1 MSAGNFHVLITGGAG
16 FIGSHLCERYL
27 EQGARVTAIDNFV
40 TGSEEN
46 IKPILNHK
54 NFKFVKHDVSIPFAE
69 NQLRDWGKVDMVL
82 HFACP
87 ASPIDFERIP
97 LEIMHVDSYGSFHT
111 LELAKRNNARYLLA
125 STSEI
130 YGDPLVHPQTEDY
143 WGNVNTTGKRSCYD
157 EAKRFSEAAATVYRN
172 KYGVNTGMVRIFNTY
187 GPRMRLDDGRVVPN
201 FCGQALRGQPITV
214 YGTGKQTRSFCY
226 VDDLV
231 AGIMKLAASN
241 CHEPVNIGNPDEY
254 SIADFANFIIKAVP
268 GTASRIEHR
277 PLLHDDDPKQ
287 RKPNISR
294 ARSLLNWE
302 PKVSLADGIAKTLD
316 YFRTKL

>member
-1 MSAGNFHVLITGGAG
+1 MKHVLITGGAG

-27 EQGARVTAIDNFV
+27 EQGCRVTAIDNFV
-40 TGSEEN
+40 TGRPEN
-46 IKPILNHK
+46 VAHLKGEKAFRL
-54 NFKFVKHDVSIPFAE
+54 VEHDVSTPFTPSME
-69 NQLRDWGKVDMVL
+69 KEFGKVDVVM

-97 LEIMHVDSYGSFHT
+97 LEIMKVDSYGTFHT
-111 LELAKRNNARYLLA
+111 LEVARANKARFVIA

-157 EAKRFSEAAATVYRN
+157 ETKRFSEASATVYRN
-172 KYGVNTGMVRIFNTY
+172 KWGVNTGIVRIFNTY

-214 YGTGKQTRSFCY
+214 YGTGQQTRSFCF

-231 AGIMKLAASN
+231 EGIMRLTASDCN
-241 CHEPVNIGNPDEY
+241 DPVNIGNPDEY
-254 SIADFANFIIKAVP
+254 TMLEFAKVVLKAVP
-268 GTASRIEHR
+268 GTKSEIVYK
-277 PLLHDDDPKQ
+277 PLLHHDDPKQ
-287 RKPNISR
+287 RKPDITR
-294 ARSLLNWE
+294 ARKVLNGWE
-302 PKVSLADGIAKTLD
+302 PKVSLAEGLGRTLE

>member
-1 MSAGNFHVLITGGAG
+1 LITGGAG

-27 EQGARVTAIDNFV
+27 ARGDKVTAVDNFL
-40 TGSEEN
+40 TGSREN
-46 IKPILNHK
+46 VAGLKGK
-54 NFKFVKHDVSIPFAE
+54 SGFKLIEHDVSEPWPE
-69 NQLRDWGKVDMVL
+69 RDLGKVDMLL

-97 LEIMHVDSYGSFHT
+97 VEILRVDSLGTFHA
-111 LELAKRNNARYLLA
+111 LELARKNGARFLLA

-143 WGNVNTTGKRSCYD
+143 WGNVNPIGKRSCYD
-157 EAKRFSEAAATVYRN
+157 ETKRFAEAATMVYRR
-172 KYGVNTGMVRIFNTY
+172 KFGVNTGMVRIFNTY

-214 YGTGKQTRSFCY
+214 YGTGKQTRSFCF

-231 AGIMKLAASN
+231 EGIMRLADSK
-241 CHEPVNIGNPDEY
+241 EQDPVNIGNPDEY
-254 SIADFANFIIKAVP
+254 TIEDFAKFVIKAVP
-268 GTASRIEHR
+268 GTKSAIEHR

-287 RKPNISR
+287 RKPDITR
-294 ARSLLNWE
+294 ARKILGWE
-302 PKVSLADGIAKTLD
+302 PRVKLADGIGRTLE
-316 YFRTKL
+316 YFRSKL

>member
-1 MSAGNFHVLITGGAG
+1 MAHVLITGGAG

-27 EQGARVTAIDNFV
+27 ERGDRVTAIDNFV
-40 TGSEEN
+40 TGAAEN
-46 IKPILNHK
+46 IKHLDRNPSFRFIE
-54 NFKFVKHDVSIPFAE
+54 HDVSVPFTPAME
-69 NQLRDWGKVDMVL
+69 KEFGKVDLVM

-87 ASPIDFERIP
+87 ASPVDFERIP
-97 LEIMHVDSYGSFHT
+97 VEIMKVDSYGTFHT
-111 LELAKRNNARYLLA
+111 LEVARQHKARFLVA

-157 EAKRFSEAAATVYRN
+157 EAKRFSEAATTVWRN

-214 YGTGKQTRSFCY
+214 YGSGKQTRSFCY

-231 AGIMKLAASN
+231 EGIMRLAASDYKD
-241 CHEPVNIGNPDEY
+241 PVNIGNPDEY
-254 SIADFANFIIKAVP
+254 SILDFASFVIKAVP
-268 GTASRIEHR
+268 GTKSSIVYK

-287 RKPNISR
+287 RKPDITR
-294 ARSLLNWE
+294 AKSVLQWS
-302 PKVSLADGIAKTLD
+302 PKVTLAEGLSKTLE